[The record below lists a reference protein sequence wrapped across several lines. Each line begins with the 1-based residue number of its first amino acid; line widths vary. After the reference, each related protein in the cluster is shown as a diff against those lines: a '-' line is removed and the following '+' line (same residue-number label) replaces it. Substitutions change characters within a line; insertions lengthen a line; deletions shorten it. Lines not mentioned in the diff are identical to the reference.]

1 MFGSVAEVQLPA
13 TKHCVQGSNE
23 INFAS
28 TLLLSIVEV
37 ATKNQCLQLVSETSE
52 PENYHAHKST
62 HEIGYNVADAT
73 VWTTE
78 YVAFTQYNVTEY
90 Q

>member
-52 PENYHAHKST
+52 PENYRT
-62 HEIGYNVADAT
+62 HEIGYNVHAT